1 MQNKISPLR
10 VLLGK
15 PGLDGHDKG
24 IKIVASLLRDAG
36 VEVIYTGLR
45 KSIDQ
50 IVKAAVQ
57 EDVDIIALSVL
68 SGVHLELSKKLMD
81 KLKMEGVGD
90 IPVTIG
96 GVIPRQDIPK
106 LIKLGITRVFPVGS
120 SLESITT
127 FFTERLWLTEV
138 KKAS

>member
-1 MQNKISPLR
+1 MQNEITPLR
-10 VLLGK
+10 VLLAK

-57 EDVDIIALSVL
+57 EDADIIALSVL
-68 SGVHLELSKKLMD
+68 SGVHLELSKKIME
-81 KLKMEGVGD
+81 KLKMEGVSD

-106 LIKLGITRVFPVGS
+106 LMELGITRVFPVGS
-120 SLESITT
+120 SLKSITE
-127 FFTERLWLTEV
+127 FFTERAWLAET
-138 KKAS
+138 KKTS

>member
-1 MQNKISPLR
+1 MQDKISPLR

-106 LIKLGITRVFPVGS
+106 LIELGITRVFPVGS
-120 SLESITT
+120 SLESITL

>member
-1 MQNKISPLR
+1 MQNKIAPLR
-10 VLLGK
+10 ILLGK

-24 IKIVASLLRDAG
+24 VKIVASLLRDAG

-57 EDVDIIALSVL
+57 EDVDMIALSVL
-68 SGVHLELSKKLMD
+68 SGVHLELSKKLMH
-81 KLKMEGVGD
+81 KLKMEGAGD
-90 IPVTIG
+90 MPVTIG

-106 LIKLGITRVFPVGS
+106 LMEMGITRVFPVGS
-120 SLESITT
+120 SLKSITT
-127 FFTERLWLTEV
+127 FFTERPWLAET
-138 KKAS
+138 K

>member
-1 MQNKISPLR
+1 MQDKNSPLR

-24 IKIVASLLRDAG
+24 VKIVASLLRDAG

-57 EDVDIIALSVL
+57 EDVDMIALSVL
-68 SGVHLELSKKLMD
+68 SGVHLELSQKLMD
-81 KLKMEGVGD
+81 KLKKEGAANM
-90 IPVTIG
+90 PVTIG

-106 LIKLGITRVFPVGS
+106 LMEIGITRVFPVGS

-127 FFTERLWLTEV
+127 FFTERPWLT
-138 KKAS
+138 KAA

>member
-24 IKIVASLLRDAG
+24 IKIVASLLRDSG

-50 IVKAAVQ
+50 IAKAAVQ

-68 SGVHLELSKKLMD
+68 SGVHLELSRKLMD
-81 KLKMEGVGD
+81 KLKSEGISD

-106 LIKLGITRVFPVGS
+106 LMELGITKVFPVGS
-120 SLESITT
+120 SLESIAT
-127 FFTERLWLTEV
+127 FFNERPWLKEV

>member
-96 GVIPRQDIPK
+96 GVISRQDISK

>member
-1 MQNKISPLR
+1 MENKISPLR

-68 SGVHLELSKKLMD
+68 SGVHLELSRKLME
-81 KLKMEGVGD
+81 KLKMEDVSD

-106 LIKLGITRVFPVGS
+106 LMELGITKVFPVGS
-120 SLESITT
+120 SLESIST
-127 FFTERLWLTEV
+127 FFTERPWLEEV
-138 KKAS
+138 KKVS

>member
-1 MQNKISPLR
+1 M
-10 VLLGK
+10 
-15 PGLDGHDKG
+15 
-24 IKIVASLLRDAG
+24 
-36 VEVIYTGLR
+36 R

-96 GVIPRQDIPK
+96 GVIPRQDISK